1 MLSGLLIRSPYI
13 DWILAG
19 TKTWEIRGSSTS
31 KRDRIALIQSGTG
44 TVVGVA
50 DLVGVEGPLTR
61 RELANNARKLG
72 LKKTGTLRP
81 LPYRR
86 TFAWVLKNARKLKT
100 PVRYRHPYGCIIWVN
115 LGPGVQAAISRH
127 LKRVGGKS

>member
-1 MLSGLLIRSPYI
+1 MFSGLLIRSPYI
-13 DWILAG
+13 DWILSGA
-19 TKTWEIRGSSTS
+19 KTWEIRGSSTT
-31 KRDRIALIQSGTG
+31 KRDLIALIQSGTG

-61 RELANNARKLG
+61 RQLAINARKLG
-72 LKKTGTLRP
+72 SKKAPSLRP

-100 PVRYRHPYGCIIWVN
+100 PVRYRHPSGCIIWVN
-115 LGPGVQAAISRH
+115 LGPGVQAAISRQ
-127 LKRVGGKS
+127 LKPRSK